1 MLKFAEPVGSN
12 YLLRLKC
19 EPGKGYKIMVIT
31 VQGSSFYEES
41 FSLHKII
48 RETER
53 ERDCTKRDRAERFG
67 QIREV
72 KTQTKTE
79 ESLKRIIRHFEINT
93 LMEAELPYMIA

>member
-1 MLKFAEPVGSN
+1 MLKFAEPLGSN

-19 EPGKGYKIMVIT
+19 EAGKGYKVMVIT

-53 ERDCTKRDRAERFG
+53 ERESQER
-67 QIREV
+67 QQKDLYRLE
-72 KTQTKTE
+72 K
-79 ESLKRIIRHFEINT
+79 
-93 LMEAELPYMIA
+93 